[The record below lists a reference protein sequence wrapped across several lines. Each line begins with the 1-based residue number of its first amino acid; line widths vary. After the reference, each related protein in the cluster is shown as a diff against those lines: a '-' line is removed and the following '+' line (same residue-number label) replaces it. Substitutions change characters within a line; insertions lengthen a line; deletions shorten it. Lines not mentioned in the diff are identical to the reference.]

1 MIPKEKVLDVIK
13 RNNNSAVET
22 TEQREG
28 TGNYQWSQSRI
39 ALCEDIVKLSDDE
52 LLDLLALMD
61 YGRELTQKKAV
72 PNHSDYKKF
81 RQQIVANISH
91 LNEEIKK
98 EKAIYLLKNRDFSSW
113 LCETLP
119 LFNIEQFEF

>member
-22 TEQREG
+22 NEQREG
-28 TGNYQWSQSRI
+28 AGNYQWSQSRI
-39 ALCEDIVKLSDDE
+39 ALCEDIAKLSDDE

-61 YGRELTQKKAV
+61 YGRELLQEKTV
-72 PNHSDYKKF
+72 PNHFDYNKS
-81 RQQIVANISH
+81 RQQIVASIPH

-98 EKAIYLLKNRDFSSW
+98 EKASYLLKNRDLSSW
-113 LCETLP
+113 LRATLP
-119 LFNIEQFEF
+119 LFDISQFEF